1 MKIMLSENARNNYIT
16 VGAHNT
22 ASGKSF
28 RTTGSGAGICVGN
41 SAGRSVE
48 KGIGEGPGKSSVGT
62 GHLQSKQIHE
72 LKKMAANLGKT
83 VIEERVAADG
93 KTIIGGKTLWQVT
106 SKNSV
111 LNGLSDYSESLRS
124 QRSKSKDTNR
134 ALKTLKY
141 QYKNISSKILRS
153 KTSANA
159 NQVASQAR
167 REVLRLKRQKL
178 NPDADPEELEAAIV
192 HAKSMERVARK
203 KAKHLLEEEMAKASM
218 MNSDKEESLSE
229 SSASESS
236 VNENLYSDEY
246 AREDYSGEDSLQEDC
261 LEAYSLE
268 EDSFVKAGPEEAFDD
283 AMSLQLSKEYDA
295 EYEMEDQAILDM
307 MELMDDFDES
317 MQDLMED
324 MGLDELTDSLELF
337 KKDLSEEELKEVK
350 IKHRNKEMK
359 EIVKADADYLKV
371 VFDKLQTQAAAGTVA
386 TSGGVPTSEGTPAPT
401 ISILV

>member
-1 MKIMLSENARNNYIT
+1 MKIMLSGDARNNYIT

-28 RTTGSGAGICVGN
+28 RTTGSGAGIGVGN

-48 KGIGEGPGKSSVGT
+48 KGIGEGPGKSSAGT
-62 GHLQSKQIHE
+62 GNLQSKQIHE
-72 LKKMAANLGKT
+72 LKKMASNLGKT
-83 VIEERVAADG
+83 VTEERVGADG
-93 KTIIGGKTLWQVT
+93 KTITGGKTLWQGT

-124 QRSKSKDTNR
+124 QRGKSKDTNR

-246 AREDYSGEDSLQEDC
+246 AREDYPGED
-261 LEAYSLE
+261 
-268 EDSFVKAGPEEAFDD
+268 
-283 AMSLQLSKEYDA
+283 SLQLSKEYDA

>member
-1 MKIMLSENARNNYIT
+1 MKIMLSGNARNNYIT

-48 KGIGEGPGKSSVGT
+48 KGIGEGPGKSSAGT
-62 GHLQSKQIHE
+62 GNLQSKQIHE
-72 LKKMAANLGKT
+72 LKKMASNLGKT
-83 VIEERVAADG
+83 VTEERVGADG
-93 KTIIGGKTLWQVT
+93 KTITGGKTLWQGT

-124 QRSKSKDTNR
+124 QRGKSKDTNR

-246 AREDYSGEDSLQEDC
+246 AREDYPGEDSLQENRR
-261 LEAYSLE
+261 
-268 EDSFVKAGPEEAFDD
+268 KHKRIKK
-283 AMSLQLSKEYDA
+283 QLLIC
-295 EYEMEDQAILDM
+295 IL
-307 MELMDDFDES
+307 
-317 MQDLMED
+317 
-324 MGLDELTDSLELF
+324 
-337 KKDLSEEELKEVK
+337 
-350 IKHRNKEMK
+350 I
-359 EIVKADADYLKV
+359 
-371 VFDKLQTQAAAGTVA
+371 
-386 TSGGVPTSEGTPAPT
+386 
-401 ISILV
+401 

>member
-1 MKIMLSENARNNYIT
+1 MKIMLSGNARNNYIT

-48 KGIGEGPGKSSVGT
+48 KGIGEGPGKSSAGT
-62 GHLQSKQIHE
+62 GNLQSKQIHE
-72 LKKMAANLGKT
+72 LKKMASNLGKT
-83 VIEERVAADG
+83 VTEERVGADG
-93 KTIIGGKTLWQVT
+93 KTITGGKTLWQGT

-124 QRSKSKDTNR
+124 QRGKSKDTNR

-229 SSASESS
+229 NSASESS

-246 AREDYSGEDSLQEDC
+246 AREDYPGED
-261 LEAYSLE
+261 
-268 EDSFVKAGPEEAFDD
+268 
-283 AMSLQLSKEYDA
+283 SLQLSKEYDA

-386 TSGGVPTSEGTPAPT
+386 TSGCVPTSEGTPAPT

>member
-1 MKIMLSENARNNYIT
+1 MKIMLSGNARNNYIT

-48 KGIGEGPGKSSVGT
+48 KGIGEGPGKSSAGT
-62 GHLQSKQIHE
+62 GNLQSKQIHE
-72 LKKMAANLGKT
+72 LKKMASNLGKT
-83 VIEERVAADG
+83 VTEERVGADG
-93 KTIIGGKTLWQVT
+93 KTITGGKTLWQGT

-124 QRSKSKDTNR
+124 QRGKSKDTNR

-229 SSASESS
+229 NSASESS

-246 AREDYSGEDSLQEDC
+246 AREDYPGED
-261 LEAYSLE
+261 
-268 EDSFVKAGPEEAFDD
+268 
-283 AMSLQLSKEYDA
+283 SLQLSKEYDA

-386 TSGGVPTSEGTPAPT
+386 TLGGVPTSEGTPAPT